1 MEGVCLMAG
10 AGFDF
15 KEVAKL
21 QKQAEAIER
30 GKDAFYRDCAR
41 ELAARLLS
49 KVARRTPVGRAPKID
64 GSKTVKVMGSSGKS
78 RTFLSPQAA
87 AWSGY
92 VGGNL
97 RRNWTVGEIQKEGG
111 AYRIEVFNPTE
122 YASYVEYGH
131 RQEPG
136 RYVPA
141 IGKRLKKGWIQGK
154 FMLAISEKEINA
166 LAPKLVEK
174 KLEEMIREVFDA

>member
-1 MEGVCLMAG
+1 MMGKG
-10 AGFDF
+10 GGFDF
-15 KEVAKL
+15 REVEKL
-21 QKQAEAIER
+21 QRQIEEIEK
-30 GKDAFYRDCAR
+30 GKEEFCQECAK
-41 ELAARLLS
+41 ELAARLLA
-49 KVARRTPVGRAPKID
+49 KVVRRTPVGRAPKID
-64 GSKTVKVMGSSGKS
+64 GPKTVKVKGSSGKS

-97 RRNWTVGEIQKEGG
+97 RRNWAVGEIQRKGG
-111 AYRIEVFNPTE
+111 VFEIEVFNPTE

-141 IGKRLKKGWIQGK
+141 IGRKLKKAWVPGK
-154 FMLAISEKEINA
+154 FMLAISEKEVND
-166 LAPKLVEK
+166 LAPKLLEK
-174 KLEEMIREVFDA
+174 RLQEYLRRCLDGE